1 MSVCNHGAPL
11 VAMQDASKRGI
22 RFGLAS
28 DLTETKMRKTVLTIL
43 GALLMAGSVVQI
55 ASATDGVSSTTEP
68 HMRKAY
74 RTHTAANERFLNANN
89 ASESRASASCQDREP
104 GNPYNPQTD
113 YTGWSSWRESGAW
126 DSRNDCW

>member
-1 MSVCNHGAPL
+1 MFVCNHGVHL
-11 VAMQDASKRGI
+11 VAVQDASKRGV

-55 ASATDGVSSTTEP
+55 ASATDGVSSTTGH
-68 HMRKAY
+68 HMRKTY
-74 RTHTAANERFLNANN
+74 WTHTAANERFLNANN
-89 ASESRASASCQDREP
+89 ASESRASASCHDREP